1 MHESSDVQFLG
12 QGLPDLVIANNLS
25 VGYRMPLFVVSEG
38 IHLRLKQGFLY
49 GLIGP
54 NGCGKSTLI
63 RTLAG
68 LLPPLKGQVF
78 LKGIP
83 LEHMSRKE
91 LAGHVAVVFPTGTAM
106 PSMTAFE
113 VAASGRF
120 PHSGFWGR
128 LSQTDREWVW
138 KSLQFVGVE
147 NLANKFFDR
156 LSDGEKQKVWIAS
169 ALAQQTPLIL
179 LDEPSAFLDFPSRS
193 ELMHMLLQ
201 LTRSQH
207 KTILLSTHDVSLALR
222 LCDQL
227 IIAGHQR
234 PFITILPEEAVSS
247 GIIPEYFQRPD
258 WVFNPTIQDFEPNKK
273 GFKPVSIQWAMAPH
287 PAWEL
292 FMLRHCLRQTAPDET
307 PDWEIFA
314 NSDGSFVLNKN
325 SKKLK
330 FEDLNSLSFFIRHGK

>member
-1 MHESSDVQFLG
+1 MHESSNVKFSG
-12 QGLPDLVIANNLS
+12 QDLPDLVIASNLS
-25 VGYRMPLFVVSEG
+25 VGYKMPRFVVSEG
-38 IHLRLKQGFLY
+38 IHLLLKQGFLY
-49 GLIGP
+49 GLVGP

-63 RTLAG
+63 RTLSG

-78 LKGIP
+78 LMGKS
-83 LEHMSRKE
+83 LQQMSRKE
-91 LAGHVAVVFPTGTAM
+91 LAGHVAVVFPTGSAM

-128 LSQTDREWVW
+128 LSHDGQERVW
-138 KSLQFVGVE
+138 KSLQVVGVE
-147 NLANKFFDR
+147 HLAHKFFDR

-207 KTILLSTHDVSLALR
+207 KTILLSTHDVALALR

-234 PFITILPEEAVSS
+234 PFIMTSPEEAVNS

-258 WVFNPTIQDFEPNKK
+258 WVYNPKIQDFEPDNQE
-273 GFKPVSIQWAMAPH
+273 FKPVSIQWAMAPH

-292 FMLRHCLRQTAPDET
+292 FMLRHCLRQAAPDET
-307 PDWEIFA
+307 PVWEIFA
-314 NSDGSFVLNKN
+314 NSDGSFILHEN
-325 SKKLK
+325 SKMLK
-330 FEDLNSLSFFIRHGK
+330 FEDLNCLSRFLRHGY